1 MTTRANYGSSD
12 TARLVETLG
21 PWNRSGHGTLPQ
33 RLAHALRGAIVAGL
47 VGEAERLPPERELA
61 AALAVSRS
69 TVTAAFDLLRADG
82 LLVSKQGSGTE
93 VRGPGRRA
101 IGGSRMAGHILD
113 VAGIDLAVGAPIDPG
128 HLPPLRVD
136 LADLTA
142 AQAGSGMSPRGLPA
156 LREAVAAR
164 HTAEGL
170 FTDAAQVHVTSGAH
184 QAIALTLAACAAAG
198 DAVAVEDPN
207 YSGVFDILDRIGA
220 RPVPLAADADGV
232 RPSDLD
238 RVLRTVRPAAV
249 YLQTGPHNPTGR
261 VSSQDRVAALG
272 AVLDRYRA
280 NVVEDRILGDLA
292 YSGRPAELAA
302 VCRRASVVTVNSLSK
317 VGWGG
322 LRIGWLRAAPPT
334 VERTVHLKLGTDL
347 GAAIPAQLM
356 AVALFPQLDEL
367 AARRRASM
375 RQAVDRAIARIAV
388 DLPDWTLARPHGS
401 ALLWAR
407 LPVVDTRPFV
417 ALAARHGVHV
427 APGSVAQIDRADSPY
442 VRICVDRPDAVVD
455 AGLLR
460 LSQAWAEATE
470 PTLQRVLG

>member
-1 MTTRANYGSSD
+1 MP
-12 TARLVETLG
+12 RLVEVLG
-21 PWNRSGHGTLPQ
+21 PWNRVGHGTLPQ
-33 RLAHALRGAIVAGL
+33 RLAHALRGAIVTGL
-47 VGEAERLPPERELA
+47 VGEAERLPPEREFA
-61 AALAVSRS
+61 QALAVSRS

-82 LLVSKQGSGTE
+82 LLVSRQGSGTE

-101 IGGSRMAGHILD
+101 VAGSRMAGHILD
-113 VAGIDLAVGAPIDPG
+113 VAGVDLAVGAPIDPG

-142 AQAGSGMSPRGLPA
+142 AQAGSGMSPRGLSA
-156 LREAVAAR
+156 LREAIAAR

-170 FTDAAQVHVTSGAH
+170 FTDTAQVHVTSGAH
-184 QAIALTLAACAAAG
+184 QAIALTLAACAGPG
-198 DAVAVEDPN
+198 DTVAVEDPN

-261 VSSQDRVAALG
+261 VSSKDRIATLG
-272 AVLDRYRA
+272 SVLDRYRA
-280 NVVEDRILGDLA
+280 TVVEDRILGDLA
-292 YSGRPAELAA
+292 YAGRPAELAA
-302 VCRRASVVTVNSLSK
+302 ACRRASVVTVNSLSK

-322 LRIGWLRAAPPT
+322 LRIGWLRASAPT
-334 VERTVHLKLGTDL
+334 IERTMHLKLGTDL
-347 GAAIPAQLM
+347 GASIPAQLM
-356 AVALFPQLDEL
+356 AIALFPQLDAL
-367 AARRRASM
+367 AASRREFM
-375 RQAVDRAIARIAV
+375 RRAVDRAIARLAA
-388 DLPDWTLARPHGS
+388 DLPEWAIARPQGS

-407 LPVVDTRPFV
+407 LPVTDTRPFV

-427 APGSVAQIDRADSPY
+427 APGSVAHIDRVDSPY

-460 LSQAWAEATE
+460 LSQAWAEVAQ
-470 PTLQRVLG
+470 PAPQRVLG